1 LHGLVANDVPSFTI
15 YGESIGAK
23 DIELEL
29 ASAIETQRRMM
40 SRRGKSM
47 SKAYEQ
53 MAKDV
58 FLATAQERKKAGV
71 RKGKFAI

>member
-1 LHGLVANDVPSFTI
+1 
-15 YGESIGAK
+15 
-23 DIELEL
+23 
-29 ASAIETQRRMM
+29 
-40 SRRGKSM
+40 M

-71 RKGKFAI
+71 RKGKFSV